1 MRINGKQKEKYGRM
15 TWNSVPS
22 STVQV
27 FCLVA
32 RECNCYAKHRSCFIY
47 SSFCTFPSVSRKA
60 GAGTGVFQ
68 KKKERRGIQNCSNRF
83 KQKSA
88 GSLDVI
94 IFVSLSLLSIS
105 RSRRSFLLYSCCGIL
120 YLCPPSL
127 NDLNYFASICRW

>member
-68 KKKERRGIQNCSNRF
+68 KKKKGEVYRTVAIGSNKNQREVLTLLFLCRYHYSPSVDRGDRFYYIRAAEYYTFARRR
-83 KQKSA
+83 
-88 GSLDVI
+88 
-94 IFVSLSLLSIS
+94 
-105 RSRRSFLLYSCCGIL
+105 
-120 YLCPPSL
+120 
-127 NDLNYFASICRW
+127 